1 VAHVAPRRCR
11 ILEKPVSAASSEENM
26 NAKSD
31 SGECHSTGL
40 DDPHAVRG
48 LNPAH
53 RSPVEHKEARAWMS
67 C

>member
-1 VAHVAPRRCR
+1 
-11 ILEKPVSAASSEENM
+11 M

-48 LNPAH
+48 LNPAR

>member
-1 VAHVAPRRCR
+1 
-11 ILEKPVSAASSEENM
+11 M

-40 DDPHAVRG
+40 DDPHADRAPYVVRDPHAVHG
-48 LNPAH
+48 LSQGRRNPF
-53 RSPVEHKEARAWMS
+53 EHEGARAWTS